1 MPLPAALL
9 ARLQKRGIVKEKEK
23 QGDEVEEVFAEDY
36 DDPVKE
42 AEFAKPADDP
52 EPAKE
57 EDDGPLTH
65 QVPACPNRENKYHTC
80 VDYCK
85 ERWGMKE
92 FHKDSEMIRK
102 RDRMLRK
109 YPLPD
114 GWTEV
119 ADPDSDRYYYWN
131 LVTDQVSWLSPIH
144 PSAQVTLSAEKIQAI
159 LGDTAIVSG
168 QEEDLHLSDDE
179 DMDVNDSES
188 SPSSSSSS
196 ESESDEEFDRKRR
209 RGRRNEKQ
217 DDRRGGRGG
226 GGGGSRK
233 NQNKKEELDPM
244 DPASYSEVP
253 RGSWSTGLD
262 RGNEAKTGADTTASG
277 PLFQQRPY
285 PSPGEILRRN
295 QANKK

>member
-1 MPLPAALL
+1 M
-9 ARLQKRGIVKEKEK
+9 
-23 QGDEVEEVFAEDY
+23 EEVFAEDY

-57 EDDGPLTH
+57 EDDGPVTH

-119 ADPDSDRYYYWN
+119 ADPDS
-131 LVTDQVSWLSPIH
+131 
-144 PSAQVTLSAEKIQAI
+144 
-159 LGDTAIVSG
+159 
-168 QEEDLHLSDDE
+168 
-179 DMDVNDSES
+179 
-188 SPSSSSSS
+188 
-196 ESESDEEFDRKRR
+196 
-209 RGRRNEKQ
+209 
-217 DDRRGGRGG
+217 
-226 GGGGSRK
+226 
-233 NQNKKEELDPM
+233 
-244 DPASYSEVP
+244 
-253 RGSWSTGLD
+253 
-262 RGNEAKTGADTTASG
+262 
-277 PLFQQRPY
+277 
-285 PSPGEILRRN
+285 
-295 QANKK
+295 